1 MIGFIGCGNMG
12 SAMVEGII
20 NSGLRKSGEI
30 IVYDQDIS
38 KTENF
43 KEKKYGLRVAADPAS
58 LLNESSEVF
67 LSVKPQEMGGLL
79 QTIKPLLRPEHLI
92 ISVAAGLNISF
103 YEKFLGKEQSIVRL
117 MPNTPCLVGE
127 GMIVVCGNK
136 NVESWQEQSVIKLL
150 KPLGKVIVLE
160 EKHFDA
166 VTALSGSGPAYIFL
180 VIEALADG
188 AVEMGLSRDIAV
200 MLASQTVFGAAK
212 MCLDSGEN
220 PSVLKSRITSPA
232 GTTSAGLMALE
243 KGAVRSLFAK
253 AVVNAT
259 HRSKEMGKTMNQDN
273 I

>member
-20 NSGLRKSGEI
+20 TGRLRKSVEI
-30 IVYDQDIS
+30 IVYDHDIS
-38 KTENF
+38 RTESL
-43 KEKKYGLRVAADPAS
+43 KERFGLKVAADPLS
-58 LLNESSEVF
+58 LLRESSEVF

-79 QTIKPLLRPEHLI
+79 QTIKPLLRPEHLLI
-92 ISVAAGLNISF
+92 TVAAGLNISF
-103 YEKFLGKEQSIVRL
+103 YEKYLGKEQSVVRL

-127 GMIVVCGNK
+127 GMIVVCSNK
-136 NVESWQEQSVIKLL
+136 NVESWQEQLIIKLL

-180 VIEALADG
+180 VIESLADG
-188 AVEMGLSRDIAV
+188 AVEMGLSRDVAL

-220 PSVLKSRITSPA
+220 PSILKNRITSPA
-232 GTTSAGLMALE
+232 GTTSAALMALE
-243 KGAVRSLFAK
+243 EGAVRSLFAK
-253 AVVNAT
+253 AVAAAT
-259 HRSKEMGKTMNQDN
+259 HRSKEMGSNMDLNGN
-273 I
+273 